1 MRFES
6 IASGSSGNCI
16 YVGSDT
22 THLLMDVGIS
32 RKRTVDAL
40 KDLDL
45 ELRDISGI
53 FITHEHSDHINGLP
67 MIAKKSDMP
76 IYATRGTIEA
86 IRRMPKFQEID
97 PERFIAVRSDEKIT
111 IGDMQI
117 DPMRISHDA
126 AEPVGY
132 RLKGRKNVTLATDL
146 GFVTSSV
153 QAAIEGA
160 DVLILE
166 SNHDPEVLKQGS
178 YPWPLKRRIL
188 SNRGHLANSDA
199 AWALIRMQKRPEKVF
214 LAHLSEENN
223 RPELAENTVQGIL
236 ERQGVNIDL
245 TVASQT
251 EMVSWYLN

>member
-1 MRFES
+1 MKERAAIPAECFCPVGERFS
-6 IASGSSGNCI
+6 
-16 YVGSDT
+16 V
-22 THLLMDVGIS
+22 
-32 RKRTVDAL
+32 
-40 KDLDL
+40 
-45 ELRDISGI
+45 
-53 FITHEHSDHINGLP
+53 NGL
-67 MIAKKSDMP
+67 
-76 IYATRGTIEA
+76 
-86 IRRMPKFQEID
+86 
-97 PERFIAVRSDEKIT
+97 AVESFN
-111 IGDMQI
+111 
-117 DPMRISHDA
+117 ISHDA

-132 RLKGRKNVTLATDL
+132 RLKGCKNVTLATDL
-146 GFVTSSV
+146 GFVTSNV

-178 YPWPLKRRIL
+178 YPWHLKRRIL

-251 EMVSWYLN
+251 EMVGWYLN

>member
-1 MRFES
+1 M
-6 IASGSSGNCI
+6 SGLGVLARR
-16 YVGSDT
+16 Y
-22 THLLMDVGIS
+22 
-32 RKRTVDAL
+32 
-40 KDLDL
+40 
-45 ELRDISGI
+45 
-53 FITHEHSDHINGLP
+53 GLP
-67 MIAKKSDMP
+67 M
-76 IYATRGTIEA
+76 YATQGSIAA
-86 IRRMPKFQEID
+86 IQGMKNLGNID
-97 PERFIAVRSDEKIT
+97 PALFHVIQPGQPFTVEELEV
-111 IGDMQI
+111 
-117 DPMRISHDA
+117 DPVHISHDA

-236 ERQGVNIDL
+236 ERQGVNMDL

-251 EMVSWYLN
+251 EMVGWYMN